1 MATKTQIANRTAVRI
16 GAAIFTDVDSD
27 GTATADQFN
36 AIWDGVVENA
46 LEIGPEHGW
55 RFAKWS
61 TSDVD
66 VDSTGITAFSDY
78 SGTVAGTVLVTSVA
92 HGLLSGD
99 QTVIEGTTSYDAQYK
114 ATKVT
119 ADTFY
124 VTATF
129 VADDATGTSQW
140 TSRKFLY
147 RYARPTSTA
156 VTSVYTGDKLIT
168 DWNRQ
173 GDYILTSQS
182 GTLVN
187 MDYTKA
193 LADLTV
199 STFPSHFNEVLWRN
213 MAIDMLYTVVQNQKL
228 QDRLTEEIETIYL
241 PRAIGMDSREFYV
254 QEQSD
259 SWQAAGHTT
268 RILE

>member
-1 MATKTQIANRTAVRI
+1 MSTKTQIANRTAVRI
-16 GAAIFTDVDSD
+16 GAAIFVDVDTD
-27 GTATADQFN
+27 GTTTADQFN

-46 LEIGPEHGW
+46 LEIGPEKGW
-55 RFAKWS
+55 RFAKHS
-61 TSDVD
+61 ISDVA
-66 VDSTGITAFSDY
+66 VNNTAITVFADY
-78 SGTVAGTVLVTSVA
+78 SGTATGTVLVTSVA

-99 QTVIEGTTSYDAQYK
+99 QTVITGTTNYDAQYK
-114 ATKVT
+114 ITKIS

-124 VTATF
+124 ITATF

-156 VTSVYTGDKLIT
+156 VESVYTDSQFIN

-173 GDYILTSQS
+173 GDFILTSQS
-182 GTLVN
+182 STLVD
-187 MDYTKA
+187 MDYTKV

-199 STFPSHFNEVLWRN
+199 GTFPAHFNEVIWRQ
-213 MAIDMLYTVVQNQKL
+213 MAIDMLYSVVQSQKL